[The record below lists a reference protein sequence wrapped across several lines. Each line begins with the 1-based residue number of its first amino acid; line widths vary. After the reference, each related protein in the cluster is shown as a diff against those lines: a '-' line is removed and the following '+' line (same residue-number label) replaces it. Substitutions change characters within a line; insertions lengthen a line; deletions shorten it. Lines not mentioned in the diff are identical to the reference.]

1 MPHALR
7 PYVTAG
13 MAIAGASVIA
23 VTPISA
29 APPQAPQRAVEYS
42 SVQLSGAVQTLDG
55 QPTAGVAVSAIPPEL
70 TPAEA
75 YQYFAMLTAAY
86 VMDAVAPIVSNPTP
100 ILSQVLAN
108 QFWYAN
114 ILAMGTVTGATNL
127 LWNLEKVPEYLSTAA
142 TQLMAGDPAAAI
154 STLWNNVVV
163 GSVISVGMPLIPAL
177 EIPVAISQNI
187 ANVIATTPMM
197 VMGLGFDVLATAN
210 STVGAATASIRSIVD
225 AAGSG
230 DPTAVVNAILTAP
243 ANVASGFLIG
253 GYPEGNTGLINGV
266 VKHLVLARETIAE
279 ALGAPPREI
288 PEATPAAKAPAP
300 APAPA
305 LSGAGA
311 AGETAT
317 ETATPDAADEPAAPE
332 SEPKSTL
339 VRTSTKAVPGK
350 TGPVGKRGS
359 EAPKLAKVI
368 GNRVAA
374 TVDKIG
380 ADVKKALA
388 KPDKKDSTG
397 NDAGSGDDE

>member
-243 ANVASGFLIG
+243 ANIASGFLIG

-288 PEATPAAKAPAP
+288 PEGAPAARV
-300 APAPA
+300 PA
-305 LSGAGA
+305 LSSSAVVSLRD
-311 AGETAT
+311 ETST
-317 ETATPDAADEPAAPE
+317 ETATPATADEPAAPG
-332 SEPKSTL
+332 SEAKSTL
-339 VRTSTKAVPGK
+339 VRTSAKAVPGK
-350 TGPVGKRGS
+350 TGLTGKRGDQT
-359 EAPKLAKVI
+359 PNLAKTI
-368 GNRVAA
+368 SDRVSA

-380 ADVKKALA
+380 ADVKKAAQGLGGKKA
-388 KPDKKDSTG
+388 DKPSSESDS
-397 NDAGSGDDE
+397 AAE